1 MHLFEGPD
9 LGHSTYFVKESYKG
23 KKKKN
28 WKQHSTG
35 FKPTTSLL
43 RRVRSTV
50 VLQQLAIE
58 QDLHCHICSSI
69 FLGNG
74 HQLKMFG
81 VHTARHRLFCWRIF
95 PAYFWVVVI
104 QTSWDFMGEWVRE
117 SMGVCVCAC
126 VHECDIE
133 RVRKKEDVCGPAWF
147 MAVIFNGTSFEWM
160 WSEKC
165 QKRCWRVKRASAA
178 KFVFDQDMQTSPDLK
193 NETLPLNQTWL
204 IHY

>member
-9 LGHSTYFVKESYKG
+9 LGHSTCFVKESYKG

-28 WKQHSTG
+28 WKQHSAG

-43 RRVRSTV
+43 RRVLSTV
-50 VLQQLAIE
+50 VLQQLLIE

-117 SMGVCVCAC
+117 SMGVCVCVRAC
-126 VHECDIE
+126 MSVIE
-133 RVRKKEDVCGPAWF
+133 REWERKKMCVGQHDSWPSFLMGQVLNECEVKSAKNDVG
-147 MAVIFNGTSFEWM
+147 G
-160 WSEKC
+160 
-165 QKRCWRVKRASAA
+165 
-178 KFVFDQDMQTSPDLK
+178 LK
-193 NETLPLNQTWL
+193 EHQQRNLFSTKTCKHLQIWKMK
-204 IHY
+204 HYLLTKLD